1 MPVGR
6 ERGNISRL
14 KATCCQ
20 AQCERRLKKKSIFHF
35 LVHFRQYNANAFVFG
50 SDKNT
55 DCPLKYF
62 KSAIFAQPINSPEEL
77 LRNKYTSMSQAGKAS
92 IKRGKPSYFMAILGV
107 TIVLCLFGLIG
118 LLTINGRKLIQN
130 IKESV
135 EVHVFLKQNIKD
147 SSRINLQNYIAS
159 KPYTKSIKYTD
170 KETAKKEWV
179 KSGGEDFTEFID
191 NSLLPPSIDF
201 TLKNEFVDS
210 AQLVNIQ
217 ADVAQNPIVD
227 EVRFPSAVVN
237 SMMKNFRNIGIVLG
251 VVAIL
256 IAVMVI
262 ILIDNTI
269 RLAMFSNRFLIKTMQ
284 MVGATRWFIAKP
296 LDMRA
301 IANGALSGLIATI
314 IVYFLLIL
322 AENFFDGFKKLH
334 DTNMMILLA
343 IVLILLGIGITL
355 FSTHRSVL
363 KYLRMKL
370 DDLY

>member
-1 MPVGR
+1 
-6 ERGNISRL
+6 
-14 KATCCQ
+14 
-20 AQCERRLKKKSIFHF
+20 
-35 LVHFRQYNANAFVFG
+35 
-50 SDKNT
+50 
-55 DCPLKYF
+55 
-62 KSAIFAQPINSPEEL
+62 
-77 LRNKYTSMSQAGKAS
+77 MSQSGKAS

-107 TIVLCLFGLIG
+107 TIVLCLFGIMG
-118 LLTINGRKLIQN
+118 LLTINSRKLIQN

-135 EVHVFLKQNIKD
+135 EVHVFLKQNVKD
-147 SSRINLQNYIAS
+147 TARISLQNYIAS
-159 KPYTKSIKYTD
+159 KPYTHSIKYTD
-170 KETAKKEWV
+170 KETAKKEWL

-210 AQLVNIQ
+210 AQLGAIQ
-217 ADVAQNPIVD
+217 LDIAQNPNVD
-227 EVRFPSAVVN
+227 EVKFPTAVVN
-237 SMMKNFRNIGIVLG
+237 SMMKNFRNIEIVLAIVA
-251 VVAIL
+251 VV

-296 LDMRA
+296 LDVRA
-301 IANGALSGLIATI
+301 IVNGAVSGLIATA
-314 IVYFLLIL
+314 IVYVLLL
-322 AENFFDGFKKLH
+322 FSENFFDGFKKLH
-334 DTNMMILLA
+334 DTNMIIMLA
-343 IVLILLGIGITL
+343 IVLIILGIGITV

>member
-1 MPVGR
+1 
-6 ERGNISRL
+6 
-14 KATCCQ
+14 
-20 AQCERRLKKKSIFHF
+20 
-35 LVHFRQYNANAFVFG
+35 
-50 SDKNT
+50 
-55 DCPLKYF
+55 
-62 KSAIFAQPINSPEEL
+62 
-77 LRNKYTSMSQAGKAS
+77 MSQAGKAS

-135 EVHVFLKQNIKD
+135 EVHVFLKQNVKD

-159 KPYTKSIKYTD
+159 KPYTRSITYTD

-210 AQLVNIQ
+210 AQLVSIQ
-217 ADVAQNPIVD
+217 ADISQNPIVD

-237 SMMKNFRNIGIVLG
+237 SMMKNFRNIGIILG

-256 IAVMVI
+256 IAIMVI

-284 MVGATRWFIAKP
+284 MVGATRWYIAKP

-301 IANGALSGLIATI
+301 VINGAISGIIATA
-314 IVYFLLIL
+314 IVYVLVISLESFFAGFRALRDTQSLLL
-322 AENFFDGFKKLH
+322 LGFVL
-334 DTNMMILLA
+334 
-343 IVLILLGIGITL
+343 IVLGICITV

-370 DDLY
+370 DELY

>member
-1 MPVGR
+1 MLRSSLQSPKGLAWRVIVGQ
-6 ERGNISRL
+6 
-14 KATCCQ
+14 K
-20 AQCERRLKKKSIFHF
+20 F
-35 LVHFRQYNANAFVFG
+35 
-50 SDKNT
+50 D
-55 DCPLKYF
+55 
-62 KSAIFAQPINSPEEL
+62 
-77 LRNKYTSMSQAGKAS
+77 SMSQAGKAS

-159 KPYTKSIKYTD
+159 KPYTKGIKYTD

-217 ADVAQNPIVD
+217 ADIAQNPIVD

-301 IANGALSGLIATI
+301 VFNGALSGMIATL
-314 IVYFLLIL
+314 IVYFLLLL
-322 AENFFDGFKKLH
+322 AENFFDGFRKLH
-334 DTNMMILLA
+334 DTNMMILLG
-343 IVLILLGIGITL
+343 IVLIILGIGITV